1 MKSSFRFET
10 YKVDGLVF
18 EVKRIVGLLEFAG
31 NIDSNLWKLSITV
44 REPLYSQSQKKYIG
58 GLDTSLCLFPPE
70 VKTEDKN
77 EALIKLDIG
86 IAGIFSAVEEG
97 GFEKEVV
104 ENLVRVQIPAI
115 LFPYVRAT
123 ITSLL
128 ANAGFGSVILPL
140 VNMTELAKQAVGE
153 VVIKT
158 IE

>member
-1 MKSSFRFET
+1 MKSSFKFET
-10 YKVDGLVF
+10 YKVDVLIF

-31 NIDSNLWKLSITV
+31 NIDPNSWKLSIAV
-44 REPLYSQSQKKYIG
+44 REPLYSQSRKKYIG
-58 GLDTSLCLFPPE
+58 GLDTNLCLFPPE

-77 EALIKLDIG
+77 EALIKLDVG
-86 IAGIFSAVEEG
+86 IAGIFSTAEEG

-115 LFPYVRAT
+115 LFPYIRAT

>member
-1 MKSSFRFET
+1 MKSAFKFET
-10 YKVDGLVF
+10 YKVDVLIF
-18 EVKRIVGLLEFAG
+18 EIKRILGLLEFAG
-31 NIDSNLWKLSITV
+31 NIDPNLWKLSISV
-44 REPLYSQSQKKYIG
+44 REPLYSKGQKKYIG

-77 EALIKLDIG
+77 EALVKLDIG
-86 IAGIFSAVEEG
+86 IAGIFSSLEEG

-104 ENLVRVQIPAI
+104 ENLVRVQIPAL

-140 VNMTELAKQAVGE
+140 INMNELAKQAVGE
-153 VVIKT
+153 IIIKT
-158 IE
+158 ID